1 MTILA
6 VALKY
11 LRGRLVASAL
21 TSLSV
26 ALGVSL
32 VIASV
37 LLSRGIQQG
46 FIEGTTDYS
55 LLVGAKGSPTQLV
68 LNVVFR
74 MDVPTPNISYS
85 TYRDLRDDP
94 RVDVAVPVAM
104 GDAYQGYRYV
114 ATTSGYFAPFL
125 WRRKTFAIS
134 EGRFFRDDSPEQP
147 AYEAV
152 LGADTARRTGLRVG
166 ARFHEGEEMAEY
178 PMTVVG
184 ILGSTNSADD
194 RAIFISLASYWEM
207 NEVSRKMKVKPLTA
221 VLVRPKRMSDLAGLH
236 RGFNVSAETQAV
248 FPSAVLLNIFNI
260 LSLVDEIVAVILVF
274 VGLVVLLYLFV
285 SMYSAALE
293 RKREIATMRALGA
306 RRATILG
313 IVLLESCALAVI
325 GGALGIA
332 GGHGVAYLGAS
343 MLAGRGGPVANLFVV
358 GALEPVVFGGAVA
371 LGALAGLLPAVLAYR
386 TEVAENLAPLS

>member
-1 MTILA
+1 VTILT

-11 LRGRLVASAL
+11 LRGRFVASAL
-21 TSLSV
+21 TAISV

-37 LLSRGIQQG
+37 LLSGGIRQG

-74 MDVPTPNISYS
+74 LDVPTPNISYR
-85 TYRDLRDDP
+85 TYRDLQDNP
-94 RVDVAVPVAM
+94 RIEVAVPVAM

-114 ATTSGYFAPFL
+114 ATTGEYFAAFP

-134 EGRFFRDDSPEQP
+134 EGRFFREDPPEQP

-152 LGADTARRTGLRVG
+152 LGADVARRTGLWLG
-166 ARFHEGEEMAEY
+166 DRFHEGEEMAEY
-178 PMTVVG
+178 PLTVVG
-184 ILGSTNSADD
+184 ILRSTNSADD

-207 NEVSRKMKVKPLTA
+207 NEVSRKMQVKPLTA

-236 RGFNVSAETQAV
+236 RGFNITAETQAV
-248 FPSAVLLNIFNI
+248 FPSAVLLNVFNV
-260 LSLVDEIVAVILVF
+260 LNLVDAVVAIMLGIVGI
-274 VGLVVLLYLFV
+274 VVLLYLFV
-285 SMYSAALE
+285 SMYSATVE

-306 RRATILG
+306 RRGTILG

-332 GGHGVAYLGAS
+332 CGHGVAYLGAS
-343 MLAGRGGPVANLFVV
+343 LLAGRGGPVANLFVV
-358 GALEPVVFGGAVA
+358 GALEPMVFCGAVA
-371 LGALAGLLPAVLAYR
+371 LGGLAGLLPAVLAYR